1 MEILLLILTQYLG
14 LLVRTEV
21 PLHMVDGSIH
31 ERGLKRLFIQSRYAS
46 NTPIVCEKP
55 APMLKADIHTL

>member
-1 MEILLLILTQYLG
+1 MEIVLPRLTQYLG

-21 PLHMVDGSIH
+21 PLHMVDGSNH
-31 ERGLKRLFIQSRYAS
+31 ERGLKWLLIQSRYAS
-46 NTPIVCEKP
+46 NTPIACEKP